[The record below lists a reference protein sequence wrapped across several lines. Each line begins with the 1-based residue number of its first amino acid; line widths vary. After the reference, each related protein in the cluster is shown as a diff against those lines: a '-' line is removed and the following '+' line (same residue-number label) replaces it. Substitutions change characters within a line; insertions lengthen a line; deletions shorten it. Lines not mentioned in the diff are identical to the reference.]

1 MSGAM
6 TPPPRQPVPL
16 QAQGGQGGPV
26 PPPMPGQGGPMQ
38 PPPQVPG
45 GPQTGFGGSQAGYTP
60 PPAPS
65 QPIPPPMGAPNP
77 QNVAMFGRA
86 ASARPGQVKPGQMR
100 LTPAELAAMGR
111 FGDTTIA
118 HLTPGE
124 IAVPPQVQTPQVKAV
139 IGQAFQ
145 QAGVSP
151 EKFVAGSPAASIN
164 PASGVPEYS
173 FWSAILPVL
182 GAAAGSFIP
191 GVGTAAGMA
200 IGGAA
205 GGALGAGVDGG
216 NLGQIALSGLG
227 GAAGGYVG
235 GGGLGSLGGLVGT
248 EAAGAAAGAAGEMG
262 AAGASGIAGAGAA
275 TPFGNAA
282 ITRMPGSVLSEV
294 GMSAPVVANEG
305 MAGAVAAPSFWDSI
319 KSVPWRGATLA
330 GLGSSAGSM
339 LAPTPQQ
346 SSSLPPGFN
355 SPMRPLNPNYNAILG
370 NQNNPAPSFQGYNP
384 YTAVT
389 GPGYDFFRPRQA

>member
-16 QAQGGQGGPV
+16 QASGGQGGPV
-26 PPPMPGQGGPMQ
+26 GAPMPAPMQ
-38 PPPQVPG
+38 APAPQVPG
-45 GPQTGFGGSQAGYTP
+45 GPQAGFGGSQPAYLP

-86 ASARPGQVKPGQMR
+86 ASARPGKVGPGQMR
-100 LTPAELAAMGR
+100 LTSAELAAMGR

-151 EKFVAGSPAASIN
+151 AKFVAGSPQASIN
-164 PASGVPEYS
+164 PQSGVPEYS
-173 FWSAILPVL
+173 FWSAILPVI

-191 GVGTAAGMA
+191 GIGTAAGMA
-200 IGGAA
+200 VGGAA
-205 GGALGAGVDGG
+205 GGALGAGIDGG
-216 NLGQIALSGLG
+216 TPMQALLSGLG

-235 GGGLGSLGGLVGT
+235 GGGLGSLGGLAGGAEGGVGALT
-248 EAAGAAAGAAGEMG
+248 GAEAAAASQVPAAGLNSANPFGVGLNPELGYMGAGAAAPVADPTS
-262 AAGASGIAGAGAA
+262 ASGSLWDAVKGA
-275 TPFGNAA
+275 
-282 ITRMPGSVLSEV
+282 
-294 GMSAPVVANEG
+294 
-305 MAGAVAAPSFWDSI
+305 
-319 KSVPWRGATLA
+319 PWRGAMLS
-330 GLGSSAGSM
+330 GLGSTAGTM
-339 LAPTPQQ
+339 LAPTSPQ
-346 SSSLPPGFN
+346 SSALPPGFN
-355 SPMRPLNPNYNAILG
+355 SPMRPLNGNYNTILG
-370 NQNNPAPSFQGYNP
+370 NSNNPRPGFEGYNP
-384 YTAVT
+384 YAAVT
-389 GPGYDFFRPRQA
+389 GNGYDFYKPRFA